1 MTYALN
7 GNTFMANGTFMADD
21 ALHQSGKG
29 STPEC
34 RSWSASTSS
43 CASRSSSTVVT
54 PVRSIRAS
62 SISLSGRSLPTRAS
76 SRNSRRH
83 STGHIEA
90 SAKEG
95 GIAPAVREEQRSDH
109 RSHRRRS
116 VECLSAYSKKAW
128 LSRVERAAH
137 FESRFPIHLIACLS
151 RSSRR
156 LTTFW
161 SHVASALS
169 ACA

>member
-1 MTYALN
+1 LIYALN
-7 GNTFMANGTFMADD
+7 GNTFMADGTFMADD
-21 ALHQSGKG
+21 ALDQSGKG

-43 CASRSSSTVVT
+43 CTCRSRSTIVT

-62 SISLSGRSLPTRAS
+62 SISLSGRSFPTRAC

-83 STGHIEA
+83 RTRHIEA
-90 SAKEG
+90 SAKDG
-95 GIAPAVREEQRSDH
+95 GIAPAVREKQRSDH
-109 RSHRRRS
+109 RSHRKRS

-128 LSRVERAAH
+128 LSRIEKAAH
-137 FESRFPIHLIACLS
+137 FESRFPIPLIACS
-151 RSSRR
+151 SPSSRR

-161 SHVASALS
+161 SHVASALL

>member
-1 MTYALN
+1 
-7 GNTFMANGTFMADD
+7 MADD
-21 ALHQSGKG
+21 ALDQSGKG

-43 CASRSSSTVVT
+43 CAPPSRSTA
-54 PVRSIRAS
+54 VRRVRFIRAS
-62 SISLSGRSLPTRAS
+62 SISLSARSLPTRAS

-83 STGHIEA
+83 STRHIEA
-90 SAKEG
+90 SAKDG
-95 GIAPAVREEQRSDH
+95 AIAPAVREKQRSDR
-109 RSHRRRS
+109 RSHRKRS

-128 LSRVERAAH
+128 LSRIEKAAH
-137 FESRFPIHLIACLS
+137 FESRFPIHLIACSS

-156 LTTFW
+156 LTRFW
-161 SHVASALS
+161 SHVASAPS

>member
-1 MTYALN
+1 MSDD
-7 GNTFMANGTFMADD
+7 TFMADD
-21 ALHQSGKG
+21 AFHQSGK
-29 STPEC
+29 SSAAER
-34 RSWSASTSS
+34 RSWSASTPS
-43 CASRSSSTVVT
+43 CTLRGSAAVVT
-54 PVRSIRAS
+54 RVRSIGAS

-76 SRNSRRH
+76 SRNSRSH

-90 SAKEG
+90 SAKDG

-109 RSHRRRS
+109 RSHRKRS
-116 VECLSAYSKKAW
+116 VECLSAYSKEAW
-128 LSRVERAAH
+128 LSRVEKAAH